1 MDGDRPV
8 VDGRDIFES
17 KLQELVREAIEEA
30 WEFGKDDL
38 PDPSYPGYAEATE
51 LLAKCDKK
59 LHELLISY
67 LDSPTSDVGSQDEAS
82 EEGTMGD
89 RVRSKGYLKQLTN
102 KEPDEISI
110 SEDGKTMFKIWHGSP
125 WSQIVR
131 LPQNY
136 KPKVNKDKR

>member
-8 VDGRDIFES
+8 VNGRDIFES
-17 KLQELVREAIEEA
+17 KLQDLIREAIEEA

-67 LDSPTSDVGSQDEAS
+67 LDVPASDVGPQDETP
-82 EEGTMGD
+82 EGGAMGD
-89 RVRSKGYLKQLTN
+89 CVRSEGYLRQLMSE
-102 KEPDEISI
+102 EPDEITI
-110 SEDGKTMFKIWHGSP
+110 SEDGRAIFKVWNGSP
-125 WSQIVR
+125 WS
-131 LPQNY
+131 
-136 KPKVNKDKR
+136 